1 MKKSLIC
8 GLAMAIVTLPA
19 AFAGNNNPSTSHPI
33 AAEANWGLKKLTGS
47 GKIIEKET
55 TISKYSQIAVCRA
68 VNVIIED
75 RTDNKVVI
83 KADDNVME
91 YVVCKVENG
100 KLTAKI
106 SDEIGSLTNINVSIY
121 LPMKGNIKKISTS
134 SAGNV
139 TIYPT
144 IKGSSLGIAAASAG
158 NVKIS
163 HAEVETLDIEVSS
176 AGNISGTYIAK
187 TAEIDAS
194 SAGTVDITLTAIE
207 AECDASSSANIIL
220 AGSAE
225 KLEADASSAGDIR
238 AKKFVAEVVDA
249 EASSGADIYIQATKR
264 IDARASSGGDIC
276 YTGDATNI
284 NRSTSSGG
292 SVKKK

>member
-1 MKKSLIC
+1 M
-8 GLAMAIVTLPA
+8 GLAIRDKLVY
-19 AFAGNNNPSTSHPI
+19 GSTSVSG
-33 AAEANWGLKKLTGS
+33 GLG
-47 GKIIEKET
+47 IEPSEEK
-55 TISKYSQIAVCRA
+55 
-68 VNVIIED
+68 
-75 RTDNKVVI
+75 
-83 KADDNVME
+83 
-91 YVVCKVENG
+91 
-100 KLTAKI
+100 AKI
-106 SDEIGSLTNINVSIY
+106 FVYDI
-121 LPMKGNIKKISTS
+121 
-134 SAGNV
+134 SAGRK
-139 TIYPT
+139 
-144 IKGSSLGIAAASAG
+144 IKEFIPDFPSSAG

-249 EASSGADIYIQATKR
+249 EASSGADIYVQATKR

>member
-100 KLTAKI
+100 KLTA
-106 SDEIGSLTNINVSIY
+106 
-121 LPMKGNIKKISTS
+121 
-134 SAGNV
+134 
-139 TIYPT
+139 
-144 IKGSSLGIAAASAG
+144 
-158 NVKIS
+158 
-163 HAEVETLDIEVSS
+163 
-176 AGNISGTYIAK
+176 
-187 TAEIDAS
+187 
-194 SAGTVDITLTAIE
+194 
-207 AECDASSSANIIL
+207 
-220 AGSAE
+220 
-225 KLEADASSAGDIR
+225 
-238 AKKFVAEVVDA
+238 
-249 EASSGADIYIQATKR
+249 
-264 IDARASSGGDIC
+264 
-276 YTGDATNI
+276 
-284 NRSTSSGG
+284 
-292 SVKKK
+292 